1 MDQKKE
7 KYRKVIFYE
16 NSYQVFFSRQ
26 SQKIKAKIVWTIELI
41 EDLPLIPETYLK
53 YIANTDG
60 LYEIRVRHGSDIFRI
75 FCFFDQHKLI
85 ILLNGFQKKSQKTPR
100 QEIALALKLKLQYEK
115 EKREI
120 DGP

>member
-75 FCFFDQHKLI
+75 FCFFDQSSEIRINSIAKILI
-85 ILLNGFQKKSQKTPR
+85 YR
-100 QEIALALKLKLQYEK
+100 
-115 EKREI
+115 
-120 DGP
+120 